1 MRGWALRLVLSLV
14 PGEEA
19 RGVFEK
25 WLFLPFVG
33 WFFFG
38 VVVAQVA
45 ARDGRPPSFSPSGT
59 ERWAPRV
66 TDGAKLARRETASE
80 RRPRC
85 GLNLTDRNRFFFV
98 FLHLCGRGGG
108 VE

>member
-33 WFFFG
+33 WFFFLEWLSLRLPHG
-38 VVVAQVA
+38 TA
-45 ARDGRPPSFSPSGT
+45 APPPPPSPPPPPARSDGRRALLTGRSWRVGKPPQKG
-59 ERWAPRV
+59 
-66 TDGAKLARRETASE
+66 
-80 RRPRC
+80 
-85 GLNLTDRNRFFFV
+85 DRAA
-98 FLHLCGRGGG
+98 G
-108 VE
+108 

>member
-33 WFFFG
+33 WVFFWSG
-38 VVVAQVA
+38 C
-45 ARDGRPPSFSPSGT
+45 RSGCRTGRPPPLLLPL
-59 ERWAPRV
+59 RH
-66 TDGAKLARRETASE
+66 GAMGAARY
-80 RRPRC
+80 
-85 GLNLTDRNRFFFV
+85 
-98 FLHLCGRGGG
+98 
-108 VE
+108 